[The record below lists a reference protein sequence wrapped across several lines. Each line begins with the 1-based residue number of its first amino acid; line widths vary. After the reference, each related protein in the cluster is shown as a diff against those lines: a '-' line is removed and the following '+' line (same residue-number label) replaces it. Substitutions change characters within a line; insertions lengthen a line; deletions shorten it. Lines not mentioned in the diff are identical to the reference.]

1 MLRSFAASWSRT
13 AASNL
18 SRTSSD
24 WVLAG
29 ATAAAEWLVFF
40 NDWLLLG
47 CGLLF
52 GVERCGDDRIAEHG
66 DHFDDVRDGDA
77 DGAGLDEAVAVSKV

>member
-1 MLRSFAASWSRT
+1 M
-13 AASNL
+13 
-18 SRTSSD
+18 
-24 WVLAG
+24 
-29 ATAAAEWLVFF
+29 
-40 NDWLLLG
+40 G

-77 DGAGLDEAVAVSKV
+77 DGAGLDEAVAVSKVQVARPVEDRGDACVLDGV